1 MEGVRR
7 ALSAWVL
14 LGILVF
20 PRAFSRLE
28 AQVIEFESRGL
39 KYQTLTR
46 NGVTI
51 MFAPLANRVREYAIF
66 QVAVS
71 NGSTAPY
78 IIRPE
83 NFYFVRSTG
92 EIVEADSAERVIGML
107 MQKGSGSDVVKLVN
121 TYEMALYGASLK
133 STHGFEA
140 RRQNMLGFGA
150 SKLRAA
156 ATASAV
162 ALVQTKLARSSCPS
176 KPRPSPWAICR
187 FARTPI
193 RLIST
198 RNKRQAMSNGIQRTT
213 ENASRRFGPKRKIAK

>member
-1 MEGVRR
+1 MEVVRR
-7 ALSAWVL
+7 AARVWVL
-14 LGILVF
+14 TGLLPGLLLGLLLLSRGF
-20 PRAFSRLE
+20 FRLE

-83 NFYFVRSTG
+83 NFYFVHG
-92 EIVEADSAERVIGML
+92 AGDIVEAASAERVIGML

-133 STHGFEA
+133 STSGFEA
-140 RRQNMLGFGA
+140 RRQNMLAFGA

-162 ALVQTKLARSSCPS
+162 ALVQTKLAPGESTDG
-176 KPRPSPWAICR
+176 AI
-187 FARTPI
+187 FVPMEAKGVAMGHLQVRTN
-193 RLIST
+193 T
-198 RNKRQAMSNGIQRTT
+198 DTFDF
-213 ENASRRFGPKRKIAK
+213 NAE